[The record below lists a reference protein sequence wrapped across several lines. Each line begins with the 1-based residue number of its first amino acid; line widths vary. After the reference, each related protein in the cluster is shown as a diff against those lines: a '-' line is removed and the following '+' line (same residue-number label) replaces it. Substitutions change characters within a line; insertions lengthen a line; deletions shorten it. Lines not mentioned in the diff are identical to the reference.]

1 MNKRLVFLV
10 IMVCLFAF
18 VVVLAFA
25 QNSPTV
31 RWEYTS
37 SWYNDFR
44 SIDDANRLGV
54 EGWELVTS
62 VGNDLIFKRRL
73 P

>member
-1 MNKRLVFLV
+1 MNKRLIFLV
-10 IMVCLFAF
+10 MAVCLLAF

-25 QNSPTV
+25 QNSTTV
-31 RWEYTS
+31 LWEYTR

-44 SIDDANRLGV
+44 SIDDANRLGA